1 MDPSNLNVIKSNHLN
16 ICKRGRG
23 VELMTPEKEANLWTM
38 RELNPRHTA
47 YKSATLPDH
56 LATLPP
62 GETAKINV

>member
-1 MDPSNLNVIKSNHLN
+1 
-16 ICKRGRG
+16 
-23 VELMTPEKEANLWTM
+23 MTPEKEANLWTM

-47 YKSATLPDH
+47 NKSATLPDH